1 VVARLRKNHSGEPHV
16 VYDNCRSHKALPRKN
31 ALLLTLLEHISVA
44 ATRARD
50 ADNLPKTP
58 DGQPLIESPGAEL
71 LRRDSGSGL
80 KKSLVEGTDV
90 NVFIPVLTEIAN
102 LTDGG
107 YAIVAN
113 TARGILIEQTIPT
126 VEQRRQR
133 LKASLQMALAAG
145 STEEREARMN
155 TFLEENASFRDL
167 LVYFLLKDK
176 TMQQAVLEL
185 YIRKYASILPSH
197 GHIDAQTPKC
207 LSLSLAMPFPP
218 FPACLTPLPLPLL
231 PTQDLQDAPDQEPR
245 DGPRARGRRRGHM
258 GAVDLPIRAHRGAPR
273 RRVQRL
279 VLPGP
284 DAACARPLEQP
295 AAGRGRV
302 GLGWGGAQLR

>member
-1 VVARLRKNHSGEPHV
+1 MLWSHLLLSFPWPLYKQYQDVVARLRKNHSGEPHV

-185 YIRKYASILPSH
+185 YIRKYASRPSH
-197 GHIDAQTPKC
+197 VHTDTQK
-207 LSLSLAMPFPP
+207 SLSLNLAMRLASP
-218 FPACLTPLPLPLL
+218 CPLSPH
-231 PTQDLQDAPDQEPR
+231 A
-245 DGPRARGRRRGHM
+245 
-258 GAVDLPIRAHRGAPR
+258 
-273 RRVQRL
+273 
-279 VLPGP
+279 
-284 DAACARPLEQP
+284 
-295 AAGRGRV
+295 
-302 GLGWGGAQLR
+302 